1 MGMATYLEQHL
12 DKALATYVQATSQ
25 AMTGYAF
32 GLALTLTAIYW
43 TFFGFAAMRGDVS
56 EPMSKITKDV
66 TSMLLIA
73 MVILPVGNYQPYVI
87 EVSKALVSD
96 LTSMMSGGAAKSPG
110 ALIDAIFADCV
121 TPPGADKCYPPDTV
135 LAYLAIKH
143 STWYGFPDLTYF
155 IANFLMGLSEI
166 VIVTLCLIPILL
178 SKVALAIYLAIGPF
192 FILLAMFPQTRS
204 YFNSWLS
211 GALGNALTLVIVA
224 GICSI
229 VPIIMK
235 KIIDDAFASDLGA
248 IEILN
253 RTIGAVV
260 ASIGLGLTALKASQM
275 GAQLAGGGVAMDG
288 GNWLGAVGN
297 MVTNMRGG
305 GQGGTPPTPP
315 QPGQPP
321 QPSEPNSAQQNS
333 PKSFAVGRAAG
344 KVAGMSQRAASNVLD
359 ALSKR
364 K

>member
-1 MGMATYLEQHL
+1 MGMATYIEQQL
-12 DKALATYVQATSQ
+12 DTALAIYVTATSK

-32 GLALTLTAIYW
+32 GLAVALTSVYW
-43 TFFGFAAMRGDVS
+43 MFFGFAAMRGDVS

-66 TSMLLIA
+66 VSMLLIA
-73 MVILPVGNYQPYVI
+73 MVILTFGNYQTYVI
-87 EVSKALVSD
+87 EVSQALVSD
-96 LTSMMSGGAAKSPG
+96 LTSKMSGGAAQSPG
-110 ALIDAIFADCV
+110 ALIDAIFAECV
-121 TPPGADKCYPPDTV
+121 TPPGADRCYPADTV
-135 LAYLAIKH
+135 FAYLAIKH
-143 STWYGFPDLTYF
+143 ATWYGFPDLTYF
-155 IANFLMGLSEI
+155 LANLFMGLSEV

-178 SKVALAIYLAIGPF
+178 SKVALAIYMAIGPF
-192 FILLAMFPQTRS
+192 FIMLAMFPQTRS

-235 KIIDDAFASDLGA
+235 RIIDDAFASDLGA
-248 IEILN
+248 IEVLN
-253 RTIGAVV
+253 RTIGALI

-297 MVTNMRGG
+297 MVTNLKGG
-305 GQGGTPPTPP
+305 GKGGASPAQP
-315 QPGQPP
+315 QPDA
-321 QPSEPNSAQQNS
+321 PNSAQQNS

-344 KVAGMSQRAASNVLD
+344 KAAGMTQRAASNVLD